1 MNAMA
6 ESGVVLR
13 NAVAADAGALAEIA
27 ARTFMATFADVTA
40 PHDLA
45 AFLAATY
52 GVAQQGAEIADP
64 EVATVLAVDGEA
76 IVGFVQVRRG
86 VPPPCVPPAGAIELG
101 RLYVDGPY
109 HGHGVAGLL
118 MEEAVRRA
126 STAGASVLWLG
137 VFEHNL
143 RARRFYEKW
152 GFRDAGEHFFMVG
165 ADAQR
170 DVIMTRPV
178 PAGS

>member
-1 MNAMA
+1 MSAVA
-6 ESGVVLR
+6 EPGILLR
-13 NAVAADAGALAEIA
+13 EAVAADAAALAALA
-27 ARTFMATFADVTA
+27 ARTFAETFADVT
-40 PHDLA
+40 PPQDLA

-52 GVAQQGAEIADP
+52 GVEQQGAEIADP

-86 VPPPCVPPAGAIELG
+86 VPPPCVPAEGAVELG
-101 RLYVDGPY
+101 RLYVDGPH
-109 HGHGVAGLL
+109 HGRGVAGLL

-126 STAGASVLWLG
+126 RTAHACVLWLG

-143 RARRFYEKW
+143 RARRFYAKW
-152 GFRDAGEHFFMVG
+152 GFRDAGEHVFMVG

-170 DVIMTRPV
+170 DVIMAKPLPV
-178 PAGS
+178 GG